1 MAPPPTPSRRTRA
14 GAAASAGSGGP
25 LPSLRALAA
34 RLADPADTRA
44 ACWVAALVLA
54 AEAVLCAA
62 IIVRVPCA

>member
-14 GAAASAGSGGP
+14 GAAAVSGGP